1 MDFTGLNLPDWFGPL
16 CEEIERELA
25 RLSQTEND
33 RRPAIVKEI
42 ADLRETIRGWSI
54 SLAKPELNPAVREDL
69 EVRYADAKASLREL
83 ESALEGL
90 EGQAQQKHKL
100 LDPKQ
105 VLERMNRLAEVL
117 ASGNV
122 TFGNLELGRH
132 IDRIAAYPDGRVV
145 MRTNKLGVFEGA
157 SVLLS
162 RSSATAT
169 EPSVGA
175 PKKVLPRRRGRLR
188 TEDDLTT
195 VAAHYQDDL
204 RNLDPKRFSDLGPEW
219 FWEDTLEVPKPTYW
233 AAEYAAEVVRLR
245 ADGMTIEKL
254 AAHFGKTPPTIRK
267 ALRIGAKARPEQQLP
282 RKIAAAALGRSPR
295 RRGDESQTAGNDHR
309 RNRRETREERYDHSG
324 RAQAR
329 VQHRHRSGSIKS
341 GTQRVRGSRQR

>member
-100 LDPKQ
+100 LDHKQ

-169 EPSVGA
+169 EPSVG
-175 PKKVLPRRRGRLR
+175 RRRRSCR
-188 TEDDLTT
+188 VVE
-195 VAAHYQDDL
+195 VA
-204 RNLDPKRFSDLGPEW
+204 
-219 FWEDTLEVPKPTYW
+219 
-233 AAEYAAEVVRLR
+233 
-245 ADGMTIEKL
+245 
-254 AAHFGKTPPTIRK
+254 
-267 ALRIGAKARPEQQLP
+267 
-282 RKIAAAALGRSPR
+282 
-295 RRGDESQTAGNDHR
+295 
-309 RNRRETREERYDHSG
+309 
-324 RAQAR
+324 
-329 VQHRHRSGSIKS
+329 
-341 GTQRVRGSRQR
+341 